1 MNRDTELRIR
11 NHQRSGVLVR
21 AVFTGWVLV
30 MLASAASADEK
41 QSLPGATYE
50 SIPLLPPWG
59 GWWTFPDA
67 LPTEYTKNPPPLKP
81 ADVARIN
88 EARKADS
95 DPDLGRFCHP
105 PQFVGFSGG
114 FVDSVEFLFTPARVT
129 LTNEGGLIRRIYTDG
144 RPVPTDFEETNTG
157 TSVGHWEGQTLVV
170 ETVGVNSNAHYP
182 DHGPGTIPIGKNV
195 RITERITLKDDKTLE
210 FDVTTVAPDILTAP
224 DHRKRLYT
232 RVSKPAAR
240 EVSFCVEYDRSI
252 DPHTGKQRFDMTPP
266 KDLPPPPPPAK

>member
-1 MNRDTELRIR
+1 MRIR
-11 NHQRSGVLVR
+11 SQRRSVLVR
-21 AVFTGWVLV
+21 ALFSGFALV
-30 MLASAASADEK
+30 ILASAASADAK

-59 GWWTFPDA
+59 GWWTLRDA
-67 LPTEYTKNPPPLKP
+67 LPTEFTQHPAPLKP
-81 ADVARIN
+81 AGLAKVAA
-88 EARKADS
+88 ARAGDN
-95 DPDLGRFCHP
+95 DPDAGRWCHP

-114 FVDSVEFLFTPARVT
+114 FVDSVEFLFTPGRVT

-144 RPVPTDFEETNTG
+144 RPVPQDVEETNTG
-157 TSVGHWEGQTLVV
+157 TSVGHWEGQTLVI
-170 ETVGVNSNAHYP
+170 ETVGINSTAQYP
-182 DHGPGTIPIGKNV
+182 ARQPGSVPIGKNV

-240 EVSFCVEYDRSI
+240 EVSFCVDYDRSI

-266 KDLPPPPPPAK
+266 KDLPPPPTPPK